1 MNESPTNSAIEGDEA
16 RRMAESA
23 ETRASQMRLRRHRI
37 LVNVLRIGLVVVML
51 GGWELAGRFKWID
64 PFFFAMPSLIGEQI

>member
-23 ETRASQMRLRRHRI
+23 ETRASQVRLRRHRI

-51 GGWELAGRFKWID
+51 GGWELASVFGEAGRSRRTTW
-64 PFFFAMPSLIGEQI
+64 AMPT